1 MEISNNKANQLSASE
16 ALPGTQSGSDLQCVY
31 ESLASGQT
39 LTSLD
44 AVFSNHTVCLT
55 KYISLLRNKYG
66 IPVKDRW
73 KKISKRKKI
82 KEFWLDK

>member
-1 MEISNNKANQLSASE
+1 MEKNSYNLTRLSASE
-16 ALPGTQSGSDLQCVY
+16 ALPGTQSGSDIQCVY
-31 ESLASGQT
+31 EALASGQT

-66 IPVKDRW
+66 IPVKDKW
-73 KKISKRKKI
+73 KQISKRKKI

>member
-1 MEISNNKANQLSASE
+1 MESEKNNQVHLSATE
-16 ALPGTQSGSDLQCVY
+16 ALPGTQAGSDLQCVY
-31 ESLASGQT
+31 EALASGQI
-39 LTSLD
+39 LTTLD

-73 KKISKRKKI
+73 VKVSKRKRV
-82 KEFWLDK
+82 KEFWIDQ